1 MSPTI
6 VLVPGGWHY
15 PAHYGKFTSALRDL
29 GHEVFVPTL
38 LSMNGARPPNSTVF
52 TDADHI
58 HSFVESLADTGREVI
73 VLMHSYGGQVGT
85 NGLDQLDVQSR
96 RAKNLRGGVVRL
108 IYVCAQ
114 ALQLGESMYGLV
126 AAAGRE
132 QYFLAVMDVNDD
144 GTTMIRNATA
154 SLLGPDAGL
163 PEEEMQA
170 YVSGLGLWNGRCL
183 YEGAWKSA
191 WRDIPVTYLKTLRD
205 MALPVSY
212 QSRMVDAIRTAGRE
226 VEVIELNSGH
236 SPHVT
241 MTDELAE
248 IVHGIVSRA

>member
-1 MSPTI
+1 MGPTI

-58 HSFVESLADTGREVI
+58 HSFVESLADTGREVV

-85 NGLDQLDVQSR
+85 NGLDQLD
-96 RAKNLRGGVVRL
+96 
-108 IYVCAQ
+108 ICAQ

-163 PEEEMQA
+163 LEEEMQA

-191 WRDIPVTYLKTLRD
+191 WRDTPVTYLKTLRD

-212 QSRMVDAIRTAGRE
+212 QSRMIDAIRTAGRE
-226 VEVIELNSGH
+226 VEVID

-248 IVHGIVSRA
+248 IVHGIVSRT